1 MALRT
6 ERLSEIGGFK
16 AIEDYL
22 ADDYQLG
29 NRIARAGYLVKFAPT
44 IVETSLGAGS
54 WGEIWRHQLRWSRTV
69 RVSQP
74 AGYLGYA
81 VTHATLWS
89 LLAAATGAWA
99 LGLACLGIR
108 LLAGVAVGTRVLNDP
123 AVLRRWYLIPARDL
137 FGFATWLAGLAGT
150 TVVWRGQKLRLS
162 RDGKIRRAE

>member
-1 MALRT
+1 M
-6 ERLSEIGGFK
+6 
-16 AIEDYL
+16 
-22 ADDYQLG
+22 
-29 NRIARAGYLVKFAPT
+29 
-44 IVETSLGAGS
+44 ETSLGAGS